1 LSTLEIP
8 SVLSD
13 RLTVKRLHGERVE
26 ADGHRFVVPRD
37 SLQAGGSRMPD
48 KAKPIPDGFHTVTP
62 YLVVDDAKAVIA
74 FMQQAFGAEFDHR
87 PTRRPDGKLMH
98 ATLRIGDARVMIGNA
113 SERARAM
120 PAMLYVYVPN
130 VDEVYAAAIKAGGTS
145 IMAPSDMFYGDR
157 SGGVT
162 DPGGNQWYIGTHIED
177 VSEQE
182 LEKRAKEMFAKG

>member
-1 LSTLEIP
+1 
-8 SVLSD
+8 
-13 RLTVKRLHGERVE
+13 
-26 ADGHRFVVPRD
+26 
-37 SLQAGGSRMPD
+37 MPE
-48 KAKPIPDGFHTVTP
+48 KAKSVPDGFHTVTP
-62 YLVVDDAKAVIA
+62 YLVVDDAKAVIT
-74 FMQQAFGAEFDHR
+74 FMQQAFLGEFVLR

-113 SERARAM
+113 SERAKAM

-130 VDEVYAAAIKAGGTS
+130 VDEVYAAAIKAGGTE

-177 VSEQE
+177 VSDAE
-182 LEKRAKEMFAKG
+182 LQKRANEMFAKG